1 MKKLVTLFALALFL
15 VAFAPVGNTPAKDKN
30 KAKALLDKVVSK
42 AKSYKNMVI
51 DFKYAI
57 NNSAEN
63 INQENKGT
71 VMLQGNKYVL
81 SFMGVTKIYDGKKIY
96 TIVPEDE
103 EITVTN
109 NDESDPNTMS
119 PNKIF
124 TFFKKG
130 FKYSMDIKQ
139 PMAGKTI
146 QYVKL
151 TPSSVTDKRKE
162 ILIGIDTKTNHIHN
176 LIEVGKNGTRTTLT
190 VTTFKFNQK
199 LAKNQFTFVKAKYP
213 NYYINIA
220 D

>member
-63 INQENKGT
+63 VNQENKGT

-81 SFMGVTKIYDGKKIY
+81 SFMGVTKIFDGKKIY

-190 VTTFKFNQK
+190 VTTFKFNQT

>member
-1 MKKLVTLFALALFL
+1 MKKLVTLSVIALFL
-15 VAFAPVGNTPAKDKN
+15 VAFTTGENNPPKEKN
-30 KAKALLDKVVSK
+30 AGKALLDKVVAK

-57 NNSAEN
+57 NNTAEK
-63 INQENKGT
+63 INQESTGK
-71 VMLQGNKYVL
+71 VILQGNKYHL
-81 SFMGVTKIYDGKKIY
+81 TFMGVTKLFDGKKIY

-103 EITVTN
+103 EITVSN
-109 NDESDPNTMS
+109 HDENDANAMS

-130 FKYSMDIKQ
+130 FKFAMDIKQ
-139 PMAGKTI
+139 PMASKTI

-162 ILIGIDTKTNHIHN
+162 ILIGIDTKTNHIYN
-176 LIEVGKNGTRTTLT
+176 LIEIGKNGTRTTLT
-190 VTTFKFNQK
+190 VSSFKFNQT

-213 NYYINIA
+213 NYYINKA